1 MGITKETRLE
11 AYIQRPTPRAKQ
23 IMEVIGDREMTSREI
38 AEEMGFTDMNA
49 VKPRMTELK
58 NLGKVKAVA
67 KKKDPIT
74 NVRVAVWKKVQ

>member
-49 VKPRMTELK
+49 VKPRMAELK

>member
-23 IMEVIGDREMTSREI
+23 IMEVLGDREMTSREI
-38 AEEMGFTDMNA
+38 AQEMGFTDMNA
-49 VKPRMTELK
+49 VKPRMTELQS
-58 NLGKVKAVA
+58 LGRVKAIS
-67 KKKDPIT
+67 KKKDPVT